1 MHELCIEKT
10 PLFKLLNLLETEYIN
25 KMKKTISIIG
35 SGPSSLLLAAFLD
48 TQKFDITIYEKN
60 KTAGRKFLVAGKG
73 GFNLT
78 HSETFS
84 DFIQRY
90 TPSNFLEDSLSIFTN
105 DDFREW
111 LNYIGIPT
119 FIGSSKRVY
128 PEKGIKPITVLNTI
142 LNHLKE
148 RGVTLKFEHTFSGWN
163 TENNTIIN
171 GKTITADYTVFSLGG
186 GSWKI
191 TGSNGN
197 WIDTF
202 KEKEI
207 KTVPFEASN
216 CAFKIDWKPNFMN
229 QNEGNP
235 LKNITIN
242 CDGKTQKGEAVIT
255 KFGLEGNAIYAL
267 SPKIREQLK
276 SEKKARIYI
285 DFKPTFSLEEVTLK
299 VKNSNFKNT
308 TQILKKELKLSTSQ
322 IDLLKTYLSKEN
334 YLNSEILAKYIKE
347 FPLEIT
353 ALGILDAAISTIG
366 GIDLDAVDTN
376 FQLRKIK
383 NQFCIGEMLNWDTPT
398 GGYLIQGC
406 VSSGVYLAKY
416 LNEIN

>member
-1 MHELCIEKT
+1 
-10 PLFKLLNLLETEYIN
+10 
-25 KMKKTISIIG
+25 MKKTISIIG

-48 TQKFDITIYEKN
+48 TEKFDITIFEKN

-78 HSETFS
+78 HSES
-84 DFIQRY
+84 ISNFIERY
-90 TPSNFLEDSLSIFTN
+90 TPSDFLKDALLNFTN
-105 DDFREW
+105 NDFRNW
-111 LNYIGIPT
+111 LKDIRIPT

-128 PEKGIKPITVLNTI
+128 PKEGIKPISVLNTI

-148 RGVTLKFEHTFSGWN
+148 RGVTLKFEHTFSGWDA
-163 TENNTIIN
+163 ENNIIIN
-171 GKTITADYTVFSLGG
+171 DKTITSDYTVFSLGG

-191 TGSNGN
+191 TGSNGT

-216 CAFKIDWKPNFMN
+216 CAFKIDWKPNFIN

-235 LKNITIN
+235 LKNITIS
-242 CDGKTQKGEAVIT
+242 CDGKTQKGEAIIT
-255 KFGLEGNAIYAL
+255 KFGLEGNAIYGL
-267 SPKIREQLK
+267 SPQIRATLK
-276 SEKKARIYI
+276 SEEKARIYI
-285 DFKPTFSLEEVTLK
+285 DFKPTFSLEEVTLR
-299 VKNSNFKNT
+299 VKNSSFKNT

-322 IDLLKTYLSKEN
+322 IDLLKTYLSKED

-353 ALGILDAAISTIG
+353 ALGILDAAISTVG

-406 VSSGVYLAKY
+406 VSSGVYLAKH
-416 LNEIN
+416 LNNIN